1 MEVQTTHQP
10 EGQTAPAATQQG
22 GEARLRATM
31 EQLSS
36 RAKYELEQAR
46 KGQGQSKSHTQ
57 RYVEALEY
65 QNRQLLA
72 EWKEQYP
79 EDISEL
85 AYSEGISVEIPRTPE
100 RVPHTATIGGMPIL
114 VSEDT
119 ARLISFERVLGSM
132 LVDLGEELE
141 RLGYKKEDKRLTEIS
156 WDIHDLLA
164 TAIGQ
169 RVLDDTC
176 GHEEQGYILI

>member
-1 MEVQTTHQP
+1 MEVQTNHQP
-10 EGQTAPAATQQG
+10 EGQTAQVTTQQG

-31 EQLSS
+31 EQLCS

-57 RYVEALEY
+57 HYVEALEY

-85 AYSEGISVEIPRTPE
+85 AYYEGIKVEMPQTPD

-119 ARLISFERVLGSM
+119 ARLIYFDRVLGSM
-132 LVDLGEELE
+132 LVDLGEDLE

-156 WDIHDLLA
+156 WDIHGLLA
-164 TAIGQ
+164 SAIGQ
-169 RVLDDTC
+169 RVLDDTS
-176 GHEEQGYILI
+176 GHDKQGYILI